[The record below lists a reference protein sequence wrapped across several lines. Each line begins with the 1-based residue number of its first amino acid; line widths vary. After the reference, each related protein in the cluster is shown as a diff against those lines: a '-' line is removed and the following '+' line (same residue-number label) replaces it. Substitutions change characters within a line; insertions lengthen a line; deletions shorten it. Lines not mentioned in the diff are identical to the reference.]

1 MSRKKEDDVS
11 AALSKDAQEV
21 RESGV
26 EDVCKEE
33 SDAKGVEESATGP
46 LSERSEEERSEAVRR
61 VIIREM
67 RLDERPIYRR
77 RGPRHASCETVEL
90 ARELRKIGE
99 NIKAADAGDADAL
112 KKMRNSVAKIL
123 VMKLMPVRDLARLLR
138 RSVAEVKEL
147 AEIEER

>member
-33 SDAKGVEESATGP
+33 SDVKGVEESATGP
-46 LSERSEEERSEAVRR
+46 LSERSEAVRR
-61 VIIREM
+61 GIIREM

-99 NIKAADAGDADAL
+99 NIKAADAGDPDAL

-138 RSVAEVKEL
+138 RSVAAVKEL